1 MKGED
6 FLFHVGVKEIPGA
19 ERILELFSQQK
30 TDFATENPLL
40 IQDLI
45 SEADYKIL
53 HTRFLNVLF
62 KRIYSRRWFDVK
74 INISSGL

>member
-19 ERILELFSQQK
+19 EKILELFSQQK

-53 HTRFLNVLF
+53 LHKV
-62 KRIYSRRWFDVK
+62 S
-74 INISSGL
+74 

>member
-1 MKGED
+1 MTGT
-6 FLFHVGVKEIPGA
+6 
-19 ERILELFSQQK
+19 ILELLSQQK

-74 INISSGL
+74 INISSCL

>member
-1 MKGED
+1 MSVGLIQTYTAVSLILKEED
-6 FLFHVGVKEIPGA
+6 FLFHVGTKEIPGA
-19 ERILELFSQQK
+19 GKILELFSQQK

-53 HTRFLNVLF
+53 LHKV
-62 KRIYSRRWFDVK
+62 S
-74 INISSGL
+74 